1 MKTCKNCNQINYDTD
16 VYCRNCGITL
26 QSKSSKKYKKILIAV
41 VAFFIIVSVISIR
54 NGIKKNEYYQISEK
68 RAMSMAIESVKNRLY
83 YPKSLQIRDLEY
95 LYDEEDNDCYVY
107 ITIRAYN
114 KAKIMV
120 NGGTYMV
127 HIDNDEVESVA
138 TWEEAQEN
146 KLNGSKAASE
156 LYYQSIAG
164 RKHYTEVDNKNQ
176 NYLLKHPYK

>member
-1 MKTCKNCNQINYDTD
+1 MIGFVVSSPFERAVLLIKRI
-16 VYCRNCGITL
+16 RGIL
-26 QSKSSKKYKKILIAV
+26 
-41 VAFFIIVSVISIR
+41 SVR
-54 NGIKKNEYYQISEK
+54 MGK
-68 RAMSMAIESVKNRLY
+68 L
-83 YPKSLQIRDLEY
+83 
-95 LYDEEDNDCYVY
+95 DCYVY

>member
-1 MKTCKNCNQINYDTD
+1 ME
-16 VYCRNCGITL
+16 
-26 QSKSSKKYKKILIAV
+26 S
-41 VAFFIIVSVISIR
+41 
-54 NGIKKNEYYQISEK
+54 KNEYYQISEK

-146 KLNGSKAASE
+146 KLNGSKAAS
-156 LYYQSIAG
+156 L
-164 RKHYTEVDNKNQ
+164 
-176 NYLLKHPYK
+176 NYIISQ